1 MSGEGHMR
9 SEDQKEVKSMKF
21 PEGFFW
27 GAATA
32 SYQIEGGIENNDWAE
47 AGRNAKVPPAG
58 IAADSWNRF
67 REDFDLARNLHQ
79 NAHRFS
85 LEWARIEP
93 EEGKFDSNA
102 IEHYREVI
110 RELKKRGLEP
120 FVTIWHFTLPL
131 WFSHQGGFL
140 NPKAPE
146 IFSRYCKH
154 IIRELSNEAHFWM
167 TINEPEVY
175 ASNGYLR
182 GTWPPFRHNPLA
194 LIRVTNVLVKSH
206 ILAYKKMKAANAG
219 IFIGIAKNNMDIEAN
234 WNPFFKIVAKF
245 MNWFWNERFLD
256 NTKDALDFIGL
267 NHYIHKKFGVSHK
280 EEATDIGWPIF
291 PKGIYNCLSKLKKYR
306 KPIYIT
312 ENGLADAKDIRRER
326 YIKDY
331 LRWVWWA
338 IKEGADV
345 RGYFYWSLIDNYE
358 WAHGY
363 APRFGLVEVDY
374 KTQKRTIRQS
384 VIAYADTCKLNELKP

>member
-1 MSGEGHMR
+1 MR

-154 IIRELSNEAHFWM
+154 IIRELSSEAHFWM

-219 IFIGIAKNNMDIEAN
+219 IFIGIAKNNSPTWAHLRKNFMKFNQRRRKLLHFIL
-234 WNPFFKIVAKF
+234 PFYSQINARL
-245 MNWFWNERFLD
+245 WYIQFLE
-256 NTKDALDFIGL
+256 KDAGHFVI
-267 NHYIHKKFGVSHK
+267 VM
-280 EEATDIGWPIF
+280 
-291 PKGIYNCLSKLKKYR
+291 
-306 KPIYIT
+306 
-312 ENGLADAKDIRRER
+312 LAAVDKC
-326 YIKDY
+326 
-331 LRWVWWA
+331 V
-338 IKEGADV
+338 
-345 RGYFYWSLIDNYE
+345 FY
-358 WAHGY
+358 A
-363 APRFGLVEVDY
+363 FF
-374 KTQKRTIRQS
+374 
-384 VIAYADTCKLNELKP
+384 